1 MGTFR
6 DDSAGFTVTGPCSC
20 GGSLYTRGAALIPRQ
35 ISSARASEEVKP
47 GMAWHGGTHGVF
59 RFCEGNAR
67 SLHEPFDFHISGI
80 SFAVQLYSQQLRK
93 NFSTTPNH
101 FHAPKMVVFVETE
114 YIYKPTP
121 SRSKSTTS
129 RRNPGPEQLSILNK
143 LQHIKSSGAS
153 LSTPRP
159 AAAAAADDDESYSP
173 GIQGM

>member
-67 SLHEPFDFHISGI
+67 SLHEPFDFHWHLFRSPVVQPAAREELLDYSQSFPRSQDGRFCRNRVYLQAN
-80 SFAVQLYSQQLRK
+80 SFALQEHNNPPQTWPGTTQYPQQ
-93 NFSTTPNH
+93 
-101 FHAPKMVVFVETE
+101 APA
-114 YIYKPTP
+114 
-121 SRSKSTTS
+121 
-129 RRNPGPEQLSILNK
+129 
-143 LQHIKSSGAS
+143 H
-153 LSTPRP
+153 
-159 AAAAAADDDESYSP
+159 
-173 GIQGM
+173 